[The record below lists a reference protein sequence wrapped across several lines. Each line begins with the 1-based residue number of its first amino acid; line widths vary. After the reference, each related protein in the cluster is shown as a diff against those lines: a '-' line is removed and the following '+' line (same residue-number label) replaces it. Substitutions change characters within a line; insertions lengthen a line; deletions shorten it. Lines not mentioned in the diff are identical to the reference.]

1 MLSVLMSL
9 CDSDTKNQVESMTEF
24 LMLEKKL
31 DSLCLLTMNKKLVY
45 TGNMNDLNE
54 RHNKVMAHMNLMK
67 LYQDKFQ
74 DIQDFRDQYVAMK
87 KVCD

>member
-9 CDSDTKNQVESMTEF
+9 CDSDTKNQVEIMTEF

-31 DSLCLLTMNKKLVY
+31 DSLGLLTMNKKIVY

-54 RHNKVMAHMNLMK
+54 RHNKVMTHMNLMK
-67 LYQDKFQ
+67 LKINFKIYKT
-74 DIQDFRDQYVAMK
+74 
-87 KVCD
+87 